1 MKKTILSIFA
11 FTLISLTSCSSDDS
25 ATTDPGTATDVLVK
39 RIIRSQEDTE
49 GFNDIITYTYDG
61 NKLLE
66 ANYLDGTKEKYY
78 YTGDLITKVEYLF
91 EGQIEAQDLF
101 VYDAAGKLI
110 ESKLQDFDDDSEEK
124 ELFVY
129 NNDNTITK
137 TYITGR
143 LNNPSTTGQVSTLT
157 LDNDEI
163 VKIVNNGVGG
173 KTYKYS
179 YDTKNSP
186 FKNVTG
192 YAKIAYAFHGDFE
205 LEGKKHNIASIKNET
220 DNQNYTV
227 NTMQYNSDDYPTR
240 VVSDAI
246 FFSGNPTNVETLT
259 VQYFYE

>member
-1 MKKTILSIFA
+1 MKKALFSLCAIALFA
-11 FTLISLTSCSSDDS
+11 FVSCSSDDN
-25 ATTDPGTATDVLVK
+25 ATTTDPAATTDVLVK
-39 RIIRSQEDTE
+39 RIVRSQEDPE
-49 GFNDIITYTYDG
+49 GFNEIITYTYNG

-66 ANYLDGTKEKYY
+66 GNYLDGTKEKYY
-78 YTGDLITKVEYLF
+78 YTGDLITKIEYLF
-91 EGQIEAQDLF
+91 EGQVEAQDLF
-101 VYDAAGKLI
+101 VYDASGRLT
-110 ESKLQDFDDDSEEK
+110 ECRMQDLDDDSEEK

-129 NNDNTITK
+129 NNDNTITQ
-137 TYITGR
+137 TYIQGR
-143 LNNPSTTGQVSTLT
+143 PNNTATTGQVSTLT
-157 LDNDEI
+157 LENDEI
-163 VKIVNNGVGG
+163 VKIAYNGVGG

-220 DNQNYTV
+220 DNFNYTV

-246 FFSGNPTNVETLT
+246 FNRGSAVETLT
-259 VQYFYE
+259 VQYFY